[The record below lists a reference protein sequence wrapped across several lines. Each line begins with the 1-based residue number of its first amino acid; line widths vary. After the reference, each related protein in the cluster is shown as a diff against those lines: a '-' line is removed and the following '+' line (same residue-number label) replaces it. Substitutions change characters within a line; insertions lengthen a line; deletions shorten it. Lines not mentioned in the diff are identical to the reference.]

1 MAYDQDMEL
10 VERVRVELAG
20 LNVEERKMFGGLIF
34 MLNGKLAIAVRDHQ
48 LLVHVDR
55 DKYSTFM
62 KEPGTHP
69 REHKGRSAAVG
80 VILIDAAQLSDK
92 TLLRTWIDRALDHN
106 ATLIKARL

>member
-10 VERVRVELAG
+10 VERVRIELAG

-55 DKYSTFM
+55 DEYSNFM

-69 REHKGRSAAVG
+69 REHKGRQPAIG
-80 VILIDAAQLSDK
+80 VVLIDAEHVADK
-92 TLLRTWIDRALDHN
+92 ASLRTWIDRAIAHN
-106 ATLIKARL
+106 TALINAK